1 MYDYSI
7 LPNRIVLCVDLRS
20 FYASV
25 SCIKMGLDPLH
36 TKLAVVGDVNRSGSI
51 VLAATPPLKALGVK
65 KMVKW
70 TPFAAMPEQFA
81 GIREIIKDKTKVE
94 RPTLTQDEQE
104 RIENTLLC
112 SLLSEEEILI
122 TYYEDGFLLT
132 SYMNVIDIDP
142 LNKSIICTDAFY
154 NNMTLKFIDIIDAK

>member
-1 MYDYSI
+1 MNNANM
-7 LPNRIVLCVDLRS
+7 PKGRR
-20 FYASV
+20 
-25 SCIKMGLDPLH
+25 
-36 TKLAVVGDVNRSGSI
+36 
-51 VLAATPPLKALGVK
+51 
-65 KMVKW
+65 MVKW

-104 RIENTLLC
+104 RIENMLLC

-122 TYYEDGFLLT
+122 TYYEDRFLLT
-132 SYMNVIDIDP
+132 SYMTVIDIDP

-154 NNMTLKFIDIIDAK
+154 NNITLKFIDIINAK